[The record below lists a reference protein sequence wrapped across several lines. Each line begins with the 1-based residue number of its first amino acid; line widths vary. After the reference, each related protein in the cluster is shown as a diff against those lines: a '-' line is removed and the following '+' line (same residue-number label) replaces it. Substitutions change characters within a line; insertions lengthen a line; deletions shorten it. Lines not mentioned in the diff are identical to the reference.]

1 MVILMSAAL
10 ITNIYH
16 LTMSLP
22 SPASQSLAALS
33 ISSPPEVPSA
43 PASDLTAIKSY
54 PPFYTLQPNLT
65 TRARQLEL
73 WSSLIT
79 SYCAANHIFRISI
92 STPPPDLFSNT
103 AIKRS
108 LKAADIKT
116 VLESMGKSV
125 EWLSADRSACF
136 VWWRSVDEWADALVQ
151 WVEGTGQKGAVL
163 TVYELRETG
172 DWGGMEEVM
181 LRKVLTL
188 LTKKGK
194 AAVFAVGDGEGVK
207 FF

>member
-1 MVILMSAAL
+1 MSV
-10 ITNIYH
+10 
-16 LTMSLP
+16 P

-33 ISSPPEVPSA
+33 ISSPSEAQPP
-43 PASDLTAIKSY
+43 PASDLRNIRSY

-65 TRARQLEL
+65 IRARQLEL

-79 SYCAANHIFRISI
+79 SYCATNHIFRLSL
-92 STPPPDLFSNT
+92 SSPPPDLFSNT
-103 AIKRS
+103 TIKRS

-116 VLESMGKSV
+116 VLESMGKTI
-125 EWLSADRSACF
+125 EWLSADKSACL
-136 VWWRSVDEWADALVQ
+136 VWWRSAEEWADALVQ

-172 DWGGMEEVM
+172 DWRGMEEVM

-188 LTKKGK
+188 LAKKGK
-194 AAVFAVGDGEGVK
+194 AAIFAVGDGEGVK